1 VVALHKEIMRAIQ
14 ENPEATDAQV
24 AKIVNCARHT
34 VERHRTAER
43 EHKQADYFERYP
55 PHLKPPRHD

>member
-1 VVALHKEIMRAIQ
+1 MRAIQ
-14 ENPEATDAQV
+14 ENHEATDAQV

-34 VERHRTAER
+34 VERDRTAER

-55 PHLKPPRHD
+55 HHLTPSRNE